1 MKNFIRELFFDNI
14 KPQENIYRSN
24 SSLRKSMDIVVEKEE
39 EELNKRLLGEE
50 KQLFIDYIDAW
61 SAVSAIFEEENFVK
75 GFRLGA
81 KFTYDTFID

>member
-14 KPQENIYRSN
+14 KPQENSYRSN
-24 SSLRKSMDIVVEKEE
+24 SKLRKSMDIVVEKEE
-39 EELNKRLLGEE
+39 QLNKRLTGEE
-50 KQLFIDYIDAW
+50 KQLFTDYIDAW
-61 SAVSAIFEEENFVK
+61 SAVSAIFEEENFVR